1 MEVTSIKTKEFL
13 LPFHF
18 KSCFEKSS
26 LSLLG
31 TLHLEQGGVHWLRG
45 PINR

>member
-31 TLHLEQGGVHWLRG
+31 TLPVFLIGLKFDSERL
-45 PINR
+45 NF